1 MDLRHLRYFVA
12 VAEESH
18 FGRAAKRLHVSQPP
32 VSLAIREME
41 TELGLLL
48 FERTSRRTALTPI
61 GQELLRDARAV
72 LARLDA
78 MQEHARRA
86 ATGQI
91 GSLAL
96 GFISLANYSFLPST
110 YQRFNE
116 AFPSIKISLSESTSD
131 VILAELEKGT
141 LDIGYVFAPVASPAL
156 AYRPLLR
163 ERLIVALPESHPL
176 AARDRIQM
184 KSLADENFLIFPRQ
198 FSPLVF
204 DTIVGFCAQHG
215 FSPRIAQEAR
225 QMQTIVS
232 LVSGGSG
239 IALVPDCLRHLK
251 RDGVVYRPLAGS
263 APNIETGI
271 AWRKLDDSRI
281 VRAFLDHLPRPGKA
295 DTGRQG
301 LRDDLPPPAATTSL
315 PLEEM

>member
-48 FERTSRRTALTPI
+48 FERTSRRTVLTPI

-72 LARLDA
+72 LARMDA
-78 MQEHARRA
+78 MHEHALRA
-86 ATGQI
+86 ASGQI
-91 GSLAL
+91 GSIAL
-96 GFISLANYSFLPST
+96 GFISLANYSFLPDT
-110 YQRFNE
+110 YQRFHE
-116 AFPSIKISLSESTSD
+116 AFPGIKISLSESTSD

-141 LDIGYVFAPVASPAL
+141 LDVGYVFAPVASPVL

-163 ERLIVALPESHPL
+163 ERLIVALPASHPL
-176 AARDRIQM
+176 AERDRIPM

-198 FSPLVF
+198 YSPLVF

-232 LVSGGSG
+232 LVSGGAG
-239 IALVPDCLRHLK
+239 VALVPDCLRHLQ
-251 RDGVVYRPLAGS
+251 RDGVVYRPLAG
-263 APNIETGI
+263 AVPNIETGI

-281 VRAFLDHLPRPGKA
+281 VAEFLEHLPRAGKA
-295 DTGRQG
+295 ETARAGVRSATPTGI
-301 LRDDLPPPAATTSL
+301 
-315 PLEEM
+315 PLEAPL

>member
-48 FERTSRRTALTPI
+48 FERTSRRTALTPV

-78 MQEHARRA
+78 MEEHARRA

-110 YQRFNE
+110 YQRFHE
-116 AFPSIKISLSESTSD
+116 AFPGIKISLSESTSD
-131 VILAELEKGT
+131 VILAELEKET
-141 LDIGYVFAPVASPAL
+141 LDIGYVFAPVASPTL
-156 AYRPLLR
+156 SYRPLLR
-163 ERLIVALPESHPL
+163 ERLIVALPECHPL
-176 AARDRIQM
+176 ATRDRVPM

-239 IALVPDCLRHLK
+239 VALVPDCLRHLK
-251 RDGVVYRPLAGS
+251 REGVVYRQMAGS

-281 VRAFLDHLPRPGKA
+281 VRAFLEHLPRAGKA
-295 DTGRQG
+295 ETGRQG
-301 LRDDLPPPAATTSL
+301 TREDLPGNTPTTTP